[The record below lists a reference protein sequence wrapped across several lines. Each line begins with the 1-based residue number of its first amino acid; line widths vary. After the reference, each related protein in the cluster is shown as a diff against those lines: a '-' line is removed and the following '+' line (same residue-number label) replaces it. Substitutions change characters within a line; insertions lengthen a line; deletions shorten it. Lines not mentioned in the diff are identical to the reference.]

1 MKYSINTYR
10 LYYNE
15 KNFPSV
21 MRGRVTLKEPVDI
34 DILRRSVNTAIRRY
48 PYYAV
53 HVVADKD
60 GGYVLLPNH
69 KEVVVLPVLKKCPKL
84 GSRRVNGHLLFVEC
98 EGKDSYF
105 HMSHSMC
112 GGQGMQPWSR
122 TVIYQ

>member
-69 KEVVVLPVLKKCPKL
+69 K
-84 GSRRVNGHLLFVEC
+84 
-98 EGKDSYF
+98 
-105 HMSHSMC
+105 
-112 GGQGMQPWSR
+112 
-122 TVIYQ
+122 